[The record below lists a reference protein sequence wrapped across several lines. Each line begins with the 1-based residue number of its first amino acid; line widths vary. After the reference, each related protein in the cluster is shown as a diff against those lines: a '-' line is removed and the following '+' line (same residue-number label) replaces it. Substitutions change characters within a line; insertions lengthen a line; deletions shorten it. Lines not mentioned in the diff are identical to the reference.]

1 MNMFEPLFF
10 MQLASQL
17 ILFGDI
23 NSVVA
28 KFPSTRKIELCVKF
42 SPSAISFPFS
52 IYILD
57 KIISFDPNLRFV
69 AIGLLT

>member
-23 NSVVA
+23 NYVVT
-28 KFPSTRKIELCVKF
+28 KFPSTRKIELYVKF

-52 IYILD
+52 IYI
-57 KIISFDPNLRFV
+57 R
-69 AIGLLT
+69 

>member
-52 IYILD
+52 I
-57 KIISFDPNLRFV
+57 KKS
-69 AIGLLT
+69 IGP